1 MDFAN
6 RLHRLRLSLASRKLD
21 AVLISQ
27 PENRR
32 YLSGY
37 TVPDHGI
44 TESSGLLLIRR
55 KGTPYLITDSRF
67 LEQAEK
73 ETSGY
78 KVVLHSKGVLPLLKE
93 LLADLGIRKFG
104 FESNYTLHS
113 NAENYFELGRKQGI
127 DTVPLC
133 GLVERMRVIKS
144 EDEIERIR
152 KSVRLNE
159 KVFREVYHSLSGSET
174 EIDVALRLSTLMKN
188 RGAERESFDTIVA
201 AGPQSS
207 LPHAIPGNT
216 RRLKESPVVIDMGLV
231 LDGYCSDMTR
241 SFFFGKADEEY
252 LKIHRIV
259 RRAQQKGIAAVR
271 AGVSGRQIDK
281 AARDVIAEAGYG
293 KYFGH
298 SLGHGVGM
306 AVHENP
312 RVSPKNRKRLQ
323 AGMVITIEP
332 GIYIPGWG
340 GIRLENMIV
349 VREDGCENLNTDT
362 TCLDI

>member
-6 RLHRLRLSLASRKLD
+6 RLYRLRQSLSARKLD
-21 AVLISQ
+21 AVIISQ

-44 TESSGLLLIRR
+44 TESSGILLIRR
-55 KGTPYLITDSRF
+55 QGDPYLITDSRF
-67 LEQAEK
+67 LEQAEN
-73 ETSGY
+73 EANGC
-78 KVVLHSKGVLPLLKE
+78 KVVLHSKGVLPLIKE
-93 LLADLGIRKFG
+93 LLTDLGIKKLG

-113 NAENYFELGRKQGI
+113 VAENYFALGRKQGI
-127 DTVPLC
+127 DITPLS

-144 EDEIERIR
+144 EDEIDRIR

-159 KVFREVYHSLSGSET
+159 EVFRNVYDSLSGEET
-174 EIDVALRLSTLMKN
+174 EIDVALKLSSLMKN

-201 AGPQSS
+201 AGAESS

-216 RRLKESPVVIDMGLV
+216 RHLQDSPVVIDMGLI

-241 SFFFGKADEEY
+241 SFYFGKANEEY
-252 LKIHRIV
+252 LKIHRTV

-271 AGVSGRQIDK
+271 AGVSGQQVDK
-281 AARDVIAEAGYG
+281 AARDVITEAGYG

-298 SLGHGVGM
+298 ALGHGVGM

-312 RVSPKNRKRLQ
+312 RISPKSRKRLQ

-340 GIRLENMIV
+340 GIRLENMVV

-362 TCLDI
+362 TCLDM

>member
-1 MDFAN
+1 MDFVS
-6 RLHRLRLSLASRKLD
+6 RLFRVRQSMAARKLD

-44 TESSGLLLIRR
+44 GESSGLLFIRR
-55 KGTPYLITDSRF
+55 QGTPYLITDSRF
-67 LEQAEK
+67 VQQAEK

-93 LLADLGIRKFG
+93 LLTGLGVRKLG

-113 NAENYFELGRKQGI
+113 IAEKYFDLGRSQGI
-127 DTVPLC
+127 EIIPVS
-133 GLVERMRVIKS
+133 GLIERMRVIKT

-152 KSVRLNE
+152 KSVQLNE
-159 KVFREVYHSLSGSET
+159 EIFREVYHSLDGADT
-174 EIDVALRLSTLMKN
+174 EIDVALRVNALMKN
-188 RGAERESFDTIVA
+188 RGAEGESFDTIVA
-201 AGPQSS
+201 AGPESS

-216 RRLKESPVVIDMGLV
+216 RRLKDNPVVIDMGLI
-231 LDGYCSDMTR
+231 LNGYCSDMTR
-241 SFFFGKADEEY
+241 SFYFGKANQKY

-259 RRAQQKGIAAVR
+259 RLAQQKGIAAVR

-281 AARDVIAEAGYG
+281 AARDVIVEAGYG

-312 RVSPKNRKRLQ
+312 RVSPKSRKRLQ

-340 GIRLENMIV
+340 GIRLENMVV

>member
-1 MDFAN
+1 MDYEN
-6 RLHRLRLSLASRKLD
+6 RLYRLRQSLSARKLD

-32 YLSGY
+32 YLCGY

-44 TESSGLLLIRR
+44 SESSGLLLIRR
-55 KGTPYLITDSRF
+55 NGTPYLITDSRF
-67 LEQAEK
+67 QEQAEK
-73 ETSGY
+73 ETSKF
-78 KVVLHSKGVLPLLKE
+78 KVVLHTRGVLPLLKKIV
-93 LLADLGIRKFG
+93 ADLGIKKLG

-113 NAENYFELGRKQGI
+113 TAQSFLDLGRRQDI
-127 DTVPLC
+127 EMVPLR

-159 KVFREVYHSLSGSET
+159 EVFQEVYNSLSGSET
-174 EIDVALRLSTLMKN
+174 EIDVALKLSTLMRKL
-188 RGAERESFDTIVA
+188 GAERESFDTIVA
-201 AGPQSS
+201 AGPESS
-207 LPHAIPGNT
+207 LPHAMPGNT
-216 RRLKESPVVIDMGLV
+216 RRLQDSPVVIDMGLI

-241 SFFFGKADEEY
+241 SFYFGKADKEY

-259 RRAQQKGIAAVR
+259 RLAQQKGIAAVR
-271 AGVSGRQIDK
+271 AGVSGFQVDK
-281 AARDVIAEAGYG
+281 AARDVINEAGYG

-298 SLGHGVGM
+298 ALGHGVGM

-312 RVSPKNRKRLQ
+312 RVSPKSRKKLQ
-323 AGMVITIEP
+323 AGMVVTIEP

-340 GIRLENMIV
+340 GIRLENMVV
-349 VREDGCENLNTDT
+349 VREDGCEDLNSDT
-362 TCLDI
+362 TCLDL